1 MHNSYWMVPEE
12 DSDIVHYGVK
22 GMKWGV
28 RKSEYKSMSR
38 KDRKQARKDYRE
50 ARRYRRNIYNHVPS
64 IHNSAADRFDPELD
78 KMNKRYGEHLTDTR
92 ETYNKYLNEYKDTWN
107 KMLVSEAIA
116 QVGSMPKRVTSDDIL
131 ALMPTS
137 WTNNTVDSYMNWY
150 DRMYGKES

>member
-1 MHNSYWMVPEE
+1 MDSYWVVP
-12 DSDIVHYGVK
+12 DDPSDISHHGVK

-28 RKSEYKSMSR
+28 RKAEYKSMSR

-50 ARRYRRNIYNHVPS
+50 ARRYRRHVFDRTVS
-64 IHNSAADRFDPELD
+64 IHNSAADRFDPELE

-137 WTNNTVDSYMNWY
+137 WSNNTVDSYMDWY
-150 DRMYGKES
+150 DRMYGKDS

>member
-1 MHNSYWMVPEE
+1 MAFSSYWVDDP
-12 DSDIVHYGVK
+12 DHDIEHYGVK

-137 WTNNTVDSYMNWY
+137 WSNNTVDSYMNWY
-150 DRMYGKES
+150 DRMYGKE

>member
-1 MHNSYWMVPEE
+1 MDSYWVVSDDP
-12 DSDIVHYGVK
+12 SDISHYGVK

-28 RKSEYKSMSR
+28 RKAEYKSMSR

-50 ARRYRRNIYNHVPS
+50 AKRYRRHVFDRVTS

-92 ETYNKYLNEYKDTWN
+92 ETYNNYLNEYKNTWN
-107 KMLVSEAIA
+107 KMLVSEAIS

-137 WTNNTVDSYMNWY
+137 WSNNTVDSYMNWY

>member
-1 MHNSYWMVPEE
+1 MVFSSYWIDDPDNVIE
-12 DSDIVHYGVK
+12 HYGIK

-38 KDRKQARKDYRE
+38 KDRKQTRKDYRE
-50 ARRYRRNIYNHVPS
+50 ARRYRRHVFDRTTS

-92 ETYNKYLNEYKDTWN
+92 ETYNNYLNEYKDTWN

-116 QVGSMPKRVTSDDIL
+116 QVGSMPKRVTSDEIL

-137 WTNNTVDSYMNWY
+137 WNNKTVDSYMGWY
-150 DRMYGKES
+150 DKMYGKDR

>member
-1 MHNSYWMVPEE
+1 MSFSSYWVDDP
-12 DSDIVHYGVK
+12 DHDIEHYGVK

-137 WTNNTVDSYMNWY
+137 WSNNTVDSYMKWY
-150 DRMYGKES
+150 DIMYGKDS